1 VLLCDDGT
9 AATIRRSGCAA
20 VRETAH
26 PFWIHGATG
35 TIRGSV
41 LGRDRLELETG
52 AGVQN
57 FTIVA
62 VNAGFGAV
70 DVESFKTHAAALVPW
85 TAALSATVLTLPPTF
100 ASSIFASV
108 LL

>member
-1 VLLCDDGT
+1 
-9 AATIRRSGCAA
+9 